1 MATLSSG
8 RSSKLYAP
16 DPLSG
21 PGGEGG
27 LPLNDASA
35 ADVDDA
41 AWPSFE
47 ARVGQADHGLRLDQW
62 LAKMQPQFSRSHWQK
77 LIDAKQVHVDDAVAA
92 SAKQAL
98 RAGQHVQA
106 SLEPP
111 ASETSFVP
119 EPVPLEVV
127 FEDETVLVLNKPAG
141 LVVHPAAGNWRGT
154 VLNGLLHR
162 WPQLGRVP
170 RAGIVHRLDKLT
182 SGLMVVAKT
191 VEAQWA
197 LVQQLQRKDVARVY
211 LALAHGTVAQAG
223 RVLADIGRDPAS
235 RTRMAVVV
243 QHGKP
248 AATRYTP
255 LAAGSLDGRPVTLL
269 RCELETGRTHQIRV
283 HMAHAGHPLVG
294 DVLYG
299 GESTAAGFDRQAL
312 HAWQLGLTHPG
323 SGLAMQW
330 CSGLPQDMQQLLAS
344 AGINPAQWV
353 ASR

>member
-1 MATLSSG
+1 M
-8 RSSKLYAP
+8 
-16 DPLSG
+16 SG
-21 PGGEGG
+21 PGDEGAMG
-27 LPLNDASA
+27 GIGVLPLNDAGSD
-35 ADVDDA
+35 DVDET
-41 AWPSFE
+41 AWPLFE

-62 LAKMQPQFSRSHWQK
+62 LAKQQPQFSRSHWQK

-98 RAGQHVQA
+98 RAGQYVQA

-127 FEDETVLVLNKPAG
+127 FEDEALLVLNKPAG

-162 WPQLGRVP
+162 WPQLARVP

-182 SGLMVVAKT
+182 SGLMVVART
-191 VEAQWA
+191 VEAQWS

-211 LALAHGTVAQAG
+211 LALVHGTVAQSG
-223 RVLADIGRDPAS
+223 RLEADIGRDPAS
-235 RTRMAVVV
+235 RTRMAVVA

-294 DVLYG
+294 DALYG
-299 GESTAAGFDRQAL
+299 VEPSAAGFERQAL
-312 HAWQLGLTHPG
+312 HAWQLGLVHP
-323 SGLAMQW
+323 STGLAMQW
-330 CSGLPQDMQQLLAS
+330 CSGLPQDMRQLLAS
-344 AGINPAQWV
+344 AGIASDQWGT
-353 ASR
+353 SR